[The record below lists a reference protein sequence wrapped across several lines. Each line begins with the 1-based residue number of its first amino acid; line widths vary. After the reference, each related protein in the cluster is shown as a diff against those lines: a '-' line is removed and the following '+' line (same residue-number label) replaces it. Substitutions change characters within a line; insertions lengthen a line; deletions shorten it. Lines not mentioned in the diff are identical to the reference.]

1 MSRPRIRW
9 AHHAM
14 SRISLTVHPNDN
26 VTTLLDFKTE
36 DWITQ
41 TGLALQ
47 ETIAFGHKAALEPI
61 LQGQAI
67 IKYGAAHRHCHPR
80 HPKGSPCPYP

>member
-1 MSRPRIRW
+1 
-9 AHHAM
+9 M

-36 DWITQ
+36 VWLTQ
-41 TGLALQ
+41 AGLALQ

-67 IKYGAAHRHCHPR
+67 VKYGTPIGIATQDI
-80 HPKGSPCPYP
+80 PKGAHVHIHNCR